1 MILMLLLNHH
11 RMQEANSEML
21 RAAEETEDKVCSDTH
36 TGLSR
41 EPQRVPVPVIRTW
54 SGKTPSRRPHQCVS
68 QMEETG
74 IVPLERRQ
82 PSALCA
88 VMLLI
93 KSRQ

>member
-1 MILMLLLNHH
+1 MIVMLLLNHY

-21 RAAEETEDKVCSDTH
+21 RRQTDDKVCSDMH

-41 EPQRVPVPVIRTW
+41 EPQRVPVIKTW
-54 SGKTPSRRPHQCVS
+54 FESGKTPSRRPHQCVS

-88 VMLLI
+88 V
-93 KSRQ
+93 RF